1 MSEQALKLLQGTL
14 DVLVLKALDDGSAHG
29 YAIVEWIR
37 AITDGRIAIEDGAL
51 YNSLHRMEKR
61 RWVESRWGLSD
72 NNRRAK
78 FYRPD
83 AERPEAVAVE
93 HRQLGELRRR
103 RVPGTRRRGNSGG
116 ALICAPH
123 DRRRSVV
130 AGAGRDGRASSSFA
144 APSASRWG
152 RSTPRS
158 ATTSIA
164 LNAT

>member
-78 FYRPD
+78 FYRLTRKGRKQLQSSTDSWANYAD
-83 AERPEAVAVE
+83 AVFQV
-93 HRQLGELRRR
+93 L
-103 RVPGTRRRGNSGG
+103 
-116 ALICAPH
+116 
-123 DRRRSVV
+123 
-130 AGAGRDGRASSSFA
+130 GAGVTPEGR
-144 APSASRWG
+144 
-152 RSTPRS
+152 
-158 ATTSIA
+158 
-164 LNAT
+164 